1 MAGGSSGR
9 FTELLRV
16 IMRSEH
22 LDELPEAPPDLQ
34 HASFV
39 STLMKAES
47 LPFDAQPAEGR
58 RPTPASGIFAPEP
71 LPLDDAPGP
80 RGGRTSFFATLFSRE
95 ALPVDPPPG
104 PGPAGR
110 GPGR

>member
-1 MAGGSSGR
+1 MARGFSGR
-9 FTELLRV
+9 LAELLRV

-22 LDELPEAPPDLQ
+22 LDDLPEASCDLP
-34 HASFV
+34 HTPFIT
-39 STLMKAES
+39 TLLKPES
-47 LPFDAQPAEGR
+47 LPFDEEPRGGR
-58 RPTPASGIFAPEP
+58 RPGPASGIFASEP
-71 LPLDDAPGP
+71 LPIDDAPGP
-80 RGGRTSFFATLFSRE
+80 RGGRTSFVATLFSRE